1 MLNTAFD
8 FSCNNYANSP
18 IYKLH
23 SKAIR
28 VITSM
33 LKTE

>member
-1 MLNTAFD
+1 MLKTAFD
-8 FSCNNYANSP
+8 FSCNNYAYSP

-28 VITSM
+28 MKTSM